1 MIFSWPSTHPDPMC
15 KLSLIDVVHTP
26 VFTEPVNDLINLFNS
41 GDRLRSACAM
51 VSKAG
56 VQSVGAPEPKKLE
69 VQLKINA
76 PLYSAGIP
84 TLRIQTSS
92 RKTDQQAPAR
102 RCIYARQRRIGK
114 AFLKSAST
122 KMNPR
127 TIFVLSRIEFQ
138 LSLERGLGTYSCSE
152 LVLSWRRIRTL
163 RWR

>member
-1 MIFSWPSTHPDPMC
+1 LSWVLGWKNDRGIGDAFWVPKDYASTASSRPGVILPVPMIFSWPSTHPDPMC

-69 VQLKINA
+69 VQSKINA

-92 RKTDQQAPAR
+92 RKLINRLQLAA
-102 RCIYARQRRIGK
+102 
-114 AFLKSAST
+114 AFMPDSA
-122 KMNPR
+122 
-127 TIFVLSRIEFQ
+127 V
-138 LSLERGLGTYSCSE
+138 SE
-152 LVLSWRRIRTL
+152 KPS
-163 RWR
+163 